1 MKIGPEEVRKIAHL
15 ARLSLSEDEAQQMS
29 GQLSSILDYVEKL
42 GELDTSNVEPLSHVV
57 PAETPFREDAVT
69 SDFPT
74 DLVTANAPDAEQG
87 MFRVPQ
93 VIEES

>member
-1 MKIGPEEVRKIAHL
+1 MKIGPEEVQKIAFL
-15 ARLSLSEDEAQQMS
+15 SRLSLTEEEAQQMS
-29 GQLSSILDYVEKL
+29 GQLSAILDYVEKL

-69 SDFPT
+69 SEFST
-74 DLVTANAPDAEQG
+74 ELVTANAPDAEQG

-93 VIEES
+93 VIDD